1 MILWEELADFSL
13 GIIIGFPLSFL
24 VRDILS
30 KILSS
35 DAYLLKF
42 HVPPTSYLK
51 GFWLCASVSALS
63 LLLSFRSLGK
73 IDVAE
78 VLKERE

>member
-42 HVPPTSYLK
+42 RVPPTSYLK